1 MFPQPPI
8 RMNGELGIL
17 LVVAFA
23 LVGIILNLFLAVG
36 VYLEASN
43 RSLRGRKLWFIGP
56 FLWAIFDVS
65 DRSRSSVGFSPRF
78 PDDNAPAWAKAHATG
93 TFVGNVIFTFLG
105 GIFTAAIYWV
115 IHRST
120 WDRLRRMIRMTCS
133 RRRSREA

>member
-56 FLWAIFDVS
+56 FLWAIF
-65 DRSRSSVGFSPRF
+65 
-78 PDDNAPAWAKAHATG
+78 
-93 TFVGNVIFTFLG
+93 TFMG

-115 IHRST
+115 MHHSTLGPIETDTRPRSSSIYDGYPPLDLGPIET
-120 WDRLRRMIRMTCS
+120 DDLGDRS
-133 RRRSREA
+133 A